1 MDRSKGRG
9 RLIVA
14 GAILSAALLFARR
27 RSKRAKRP
35 AHPIPPV
42 GWIRAAG
49 PDGMRDRPQRPW
61 TVVDQA
67 SDESFPASDPPGYR

>member
-9 RLIVA
+9 LLILA
-14 GAILSAALLFARR
+14 GATVAAALLLARR
-27 RSKRAKRP
+27 RAKRP
-35 AHPIPPV
+35 VQASRPIPPF

-49 PDGMRDRPQRPW
+49 PDGMRDIPQRPW